1 MIFLNMMVHERP
13 IITTFF
19 LLLGLVLVTSQYSA
33 PKLGNSL
40 DIKVGSL
47 SAPYATKCYTYSYF
61 AVNFVSP
68 CKDMILKLEEI
79 SGTPIIYIS
88 RTNPYPTKYDLTW
101 SAYSADMYNLVINR
115 NDPKAA
121 PGYYYIAIYADCDT
135 KNNVPA
141 NYRIRVIPSSIQT
154 VSIYNL
160 DILQF
165 RDVSTNQ
172 YVAAGEFSYFDFCLP
187 SCADVNIKI
196 TSCKDKARC
205 PTSYSFPELFV
216 SRMPLTSSLEGYR

>member
-1 MIFLNMMVHERP
+1 MILLEMMVHERP
-13 IITTFF
+13 ITTTCFM
-19 LLLGLVLVTSQYSA
+19 LLGLVLVTSQYSS
-33 PKLGNSL
+33 PKLGNSPN
-40 DIKVGSL
+40 IPVGSL
-47 SAPYATKCYTYSYF
+47 SAPYTTKCYSYNYF
-61 AVNFVSP
+61 AVNFLSP
-68 CKDMILKLEEI
+68 CKDMILKLEVVS
-79 SGTPIIYIS
+79 SGTPVIYIS

-121 PGYYYIAIYADCDT
+121 PGYYYIGIYADCDT
-135 KNNVPA
+135 NNAPA
-141 NYRIRVIPSSIQT
+141 SYQMRVSPSITQIG
-154 VSIYNL
+154 SIYNL

-165 RDVSTNQ
+165 KEISMNQ
-172 YVAAGEFSYFDFCLP
+172 YVAAGAFSFFDFCLP

-196 TSCKDKARC
+196 ISCREKARC